1 MTDQNVLPHASPRVN
16 TLLVRLVSFSFEENI
31 YFFSGGVKRLFFELG
46 VSVAL
51 EPCIITILLFFFNGK
66 RQEMKDREE
75 KETSAEK

>member
-51 EPCIITILLFFFNGK
+51 EPCILQYSYFFLMGK
-66 RQEMKDREE
+66 DKR
-75 KETSAEK
+75 